1 MSKQE
6 VIKNWRRGDAAEIAR
21 RMKDRHKIQITPEA
35 VQAWRKGRNGSRV
48 EWYLIETAKQIQSE
62 RNGNCKLPNQA
73 ARRAVR
79 N

>member
-1 MSKQE
+1 MKQE
-6 VIKNWRRGDAAEIAR
+6 VLRQWRRGDAAEIAR

-48 EWYLIETAKQIQSE
+48 EWYLIETAQQIQSE
-62 RNGNCKLPNQA
+62 RNGNSKPSNKA
-73 ARRAVR
+73 ARGAVR